1 MKALLYY
8 GMIIVKILLNLEKI
22 MKKFVDYIM
31 AQPVWKVVLYGL
43 GILLMIF
50 NPEIILP
57 PLFGGIGFAWYFAKK
72 ETQRD

>member
-1 MKALLYY
+1 
-8 GMIIVKILLNLEKI
+8 

-57 PLFGGIGFAWYFAKK
+57 LLFFGGIGFAWYFAKK
-72 ETQRD
+72 KPNATKEILLLLLQFLQLEVHT